1 MILEL
6 SGKGQFRIRE
16 EINMNLNV
24 TMTVEEIKQTL
35 LNILIQFD
43 HMCKKYNLKYSLAY
57 GTLIG
62 AARHSGFIPWDDDID
77 VVMPQDDYLKLIS
90 IEEVKNP
97 HQRYSLH
104 MGECEKKYGEHYVY
118 PFAKL
123 EDNYTKMIYH
133 HSKDTGGAFIDIFP
147 VTGLPCDMNERK
159 KYISKMLKL
168 QAIIGV
174 GDYCSDKIA
183 SNLKSLFYFSG
194 YRFIRNRMIKN
205 AFQFDYFNC
214 DYVAQSIWSFG
225 EREIFKNDL
234 FENLIDISFEGYNF
248 KAFANYDEI
257 LKQLYGD
264 WRKLPPQEQRISHHD
279 YDLVLL

>member
-1 MILEL
+1 
-6 SGKGQFRIRE
+6 
-16 EINMNLNV
+16 
-24 TMTVEEIKQTL
+24 
-35 LNILIQFD
+35 
-43 HMCKKYNLKYSLAY
+43 
-57 GTLIG
+57 
-62 AARHSGFIPWDDDID
+62 
-77 VVMPQDDYLKLIS
+77 
-90 IEEVKNP
+90 
-97 HQRYSLH
+97 
-104 MGECEKKYGEHYVY
+104 
-118 PFAKL
+118 
-123 EDNYTKMIYH
+123 
-133 HSKDTGGAFIDIFP
+133 
-147 VTGLPCDMNERK
+147 
-159 KYISKMLKL
+159 MLKL